1 MTNQIFDTAI
11 IGLNTKLVPSE
22 NGDFIMK
29 VDCNQKFTLNTVMDL
44 LNDIRSDKQIIAK
57 INETDMF
64 NEGLVFET
72 EFAHKKFNVG
82 IIDRIK
88 FNEIMEG

>member
-11 IGLNTKLVPSE
+11 IGLSTKLVPTE
-22 NGDFIMK
+22 NGDFIMN
-29 VDCNQKFTLNTVMDL
+29 VNCNQKFTLNTVMDL
-44 LNDIRSDKQIIAK
+44 LKTVRSNKEIMAK

-64 NEGLVFET
+64 NEGLSFEM
-72 EFAHKKFNVG
+72 EFSHKKFTVG